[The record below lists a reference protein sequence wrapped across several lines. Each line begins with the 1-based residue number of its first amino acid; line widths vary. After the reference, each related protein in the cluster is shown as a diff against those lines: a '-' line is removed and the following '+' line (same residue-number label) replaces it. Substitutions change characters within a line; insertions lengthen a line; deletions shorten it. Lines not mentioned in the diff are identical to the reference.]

1 MNKKRKEIMVIHQH
15 MSRRYKAKKK
25 EREDKS
31 GDRGS
36 KRGSLVKEGGVN
48 RVIGGGGD

>member
-25 EREDKS
+25 
-31 GDRGS
+31 G
-36 KRGSLVKEGGVN
+36 KRRQKW
-48 RVIGGGGD
+48 R